1 MPNQK
6 LMSMQQAAMSS
17 TSIMSPIA
25 FTVSQNGLTII
36 LPGSPLTS
44 LTYFDGKFLR
54 AVDLQT
60 EQAYLR
66 TLVEL
71 SNQAGGPGVA
81 HGFSASLASGTEIL
95 LDSGLA
101 IDPTGRVLL
110 LTGSQTLRIPDLLPN
125 ASIAQS
131 AGAKASAG
139 AAFADCVAVK
149 ADSGPALVAPSNL
162 YIFVIALAAPFFADE
177 TFSANF
183 SHK

>member
-1 MPNQK
+1 MATQNTYSKKALTGKSASDAPGSASKNGV
-6 LMSMQQAAMSS
+6 SMVRS
-17 TSIMSPIA
+17 
-25 FTVSQNGLTII
+25 
-36 LPGSPLTS
+36 GSPLTR
-44 LTYFDGKFLR
+44 LNYFDGKFLR

-110 LTGSQTLRIPDLLPN
+110 LTGSQTLPLPDLRPH

-131 AGAKASAG
+131 PGA
-139 AAFADCVAVK
+139 
-149 ADSGPALVAPSNL
+149 
-162 YIFVIALAAPFFADE
+162 
-177 TFSANF
+177 
-183 SHK
+183 

>member
-36 LPGSPLTS
+36 LPGSPLTR
-44 LTYFDGKFLR
+44 LNYFDGKFLR

-81 HGFSASLASGTEIL
+81 HGLSASLASGTEIL

-101 IDPTGRVLL
+101 IDPTARLL
-110 LTGSQTLRIPDLLPN
+110 LLPARPTPRTPAFPPT
-125 ASIAQS
+125 AS
-131 AGAKASAG
+131 
-139 AAFADCVAVK
+139 
-149 ADSGPALVAPSNL
+149 
-162 YIFVIALAAPFFADE
+162 LA
-177 TFSANF
+177 
-183 SHK
+183 